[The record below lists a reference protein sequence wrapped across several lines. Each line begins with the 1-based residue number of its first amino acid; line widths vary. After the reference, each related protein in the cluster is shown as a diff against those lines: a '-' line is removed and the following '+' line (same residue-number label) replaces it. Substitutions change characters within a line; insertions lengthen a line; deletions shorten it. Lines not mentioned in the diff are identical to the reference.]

1 RRSGWGV
8 LSPEPR
14 FDNSYFKSLLQR
26 FVTERLQNSPE
37 GRCPISH
44 VIMGESD
51 LALVRDASFR
61 EHVEA
66 YAGDQGAFFQRISP
80 IAGCD
85 CKSLGGRF
93 CGTLSKGEPPPP
105 PPDPPPPSPRPS
117 SQLQAWSGC
126 RRSFQP
132 RFHHCALCSSQ
143 RNGCALAARARQ
155 KGPSPS
161 LRPAPPS
168 GPCAPRPRL
177 RARCVRAS

>member
-1 RRSGWGV
+1 SQVGRLPDTSMGVEPLRMLFSAKGFYDKDIVALSAAHALSRSGWGV

-66 YAGDQGAFFQRISP
+66 YAGDQGAFFQEPRGP
-80 IAGCD
+80 AP
-85 CKSLGGRF
+85 GRR
-93 CGTLSKGEPPPP
+93 GPPP
-105 PPDPPPPSPRPS
+105 
-117 SQLQAWSGC
+117 
-126 RRSFQP
+126 
-132 RFHHCALCSSQ
+132 
-143 RNGCALAARARQ
+143 
-155 KGPSPS
+155 
-161 LRPAPPS
+161 
-168 GPCAPRPRL
+168 
-177 RARCVRAS
+177 RASVRRGKNT

>member
-66 YAGDQGAFFQRISP
+66 YAGDQGAFFQGNCLR
-80 IAGCD
+80 AG
-85 CKSLGGRF
+85 LPV
-93 CGTLSKGEPPPP
+93 PP
-105 PPDPPPPSPRPS
+105 
-117 SQLQAWSGC
+117 G
-126 RRSFQP
+126 SFQP

>member
-105 PPDPPPPSPRPS
+105 PPRVAPFLTLPSPPSCRRCRRGPPP
-117 SQLQAWSGC
+117 Q
-126 RRSFQP
+126 
-132 RFHHCALCSSQ
+132 
-143 RNGCALAARARQ
+143 
-155 KGPSPS
+155 
-161 LRPAPPS
+161 
-168 GPCAPRPRL
+168 
-177 RARCVRAS
+177 